1 MIKRREMLKLLGL
14 SLCSLCSLSLP
25 GNAHALAALIKPKS
39 DLKETQVSRVMF
51 GNILVSLTALSSDQ
65 KKARQAISDAFL
77 EMKRLEHLMS
87 MFRKE
92 SQLSRINQAAGLR
105 PVKVD
110 REILEVLDLG
120 LQLSRE
126 TEGAFNMAIGSAMRH
141 WDFID
146 KKRIPTEEEIQALS
160 RATRFEDV
168 MLDKAGEMVFLKKKG
183 MQIDPG
189 GIGKGYI
196 AERAKTIL
204 LESGITSGLI
214 ALAGDLVLFGTK
226 ADGSSWRVGV
236 QHPRRK
242 GEIVA
247 SLDLTDCAISTSGDY
262 ERFFRKDG
270 VTYHHLLDPKTLFPA
285 RRCQS
290 VSVVSEKGSYADSMA
305 TGAFVMGPEK
315 GMQFLNRSEHGE
327 GIIIDGA
334 GEITVSPKLA
344 SRIRFH

>member
-14 SLCSLCSLSLP
+14 SLCSLTLP
-25 GNAHALAALIKPKS
+25 GNGNVLAAFIKQKS
-39 DLKETQVSRVMF
+39 NAEQNRMSRVMF
-51 GNILVSLTALSSDQ
+51 GNIAVSITTFSTDR
-65 KKARQAISDAFL
+65 RQAQRAIKDAFL
-77 EMKRLEHLMS
+77 EMKRLEQLMS

-110 REILEVLDLG
+110 REILEVVDLG
-120 LQLSRE
+120 LKLSRE
-126 TEGAFNMAIGSAMRH
+126 TEGAFNIAIGSAMKN
-141 WDFID
+141 WDFFD
-146 KKRIPTEEEIQALS
+146 KKRIPSSEEVQSLL
-160 RATRFEDV
+160 RATRYEDV
-168 MLDKAGEMVFLKKKG
+168 MLDQGEGAVFLKKKG
-183 MQIDPG
+183 MRIDPG

-204 LESGITSGLI
+204 LEHGITSGLI
-214 ALAGDLVLFGTK
+214 ALAGDVVLFGSK

-247 SLDLTDCAISTSGDY
+247 SLDLRDCAISTSGDY
-262 ERFFRKDG
+262 ERFFKKDG
-270 VTYHHLLDPKTLFPA
+270 VAYHHLLNPTTLFPA

-290 VSVVSEKGSYADSMA
+290 VTVVSQKGSDADPMA

-315 GMQFLNRSEHGE
+315 GMEFLNRSEHGE
-327 GIIIDGA
+327 GIIIDAAGA
-334 GEITVSPKLA
+334 ITVSPKLA